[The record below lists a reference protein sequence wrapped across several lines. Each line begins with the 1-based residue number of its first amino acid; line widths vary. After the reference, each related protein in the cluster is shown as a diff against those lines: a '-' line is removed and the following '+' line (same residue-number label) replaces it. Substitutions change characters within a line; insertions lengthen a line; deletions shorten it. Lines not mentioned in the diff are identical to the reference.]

1 MYNGKIS
8 KEKEERIKVFEDTKA
23 MVKTVEP
30 LKESLRKSVGGQIL
44 ITENENVEAK
54 MPELSRNKSRYS
66 EKANVVVSQ
75 KRTFEAAKTYTGK
88 KVSVLN
94 FASASNPGGGV
105 ERGAGAQEEC
115 LCRISTLY
123 FCLNTPE
130 MWEGFYTPHRAEH
143 NPLHNDDIIYT
154 PNVTVFKTDTAIPE
168 RMEEKE
174 WYDVDVITCAAPNLR
189 QLPSNQYN
197 PGDGKHPVKI
207 LDSELYKLHLK
218 RFKRILDV
226 AVASKAEV
234 IILGAFG
241 CGAFQNDPKVVAKAA
256 KDVIEEYK
264 NSFETIEFAI
274 YCRDYEDKNYKSFQ
288 NILEK

>member
-8 KEKEERIKVFEDTKA
+8 KEKEERIKVFEDTKNL
-23 MVKTVEP
+23 VKTNEVI
-30 LKESLRKSVGGQIL
+30 KESLRKSVEGQIL
-44 ITENENVEAK
+44 IKENESIEAK
-54 MPELSRNKSRYS
+54 MPACSVNKDRYT
-66 EKANVVVSQ
+66 EEAEIKVSK
-75 KRTFEAAKTYTGK
+75 KRTFEAASAYPGK
-88 KVSVLN
+88 KVCVLN

-115 LCRISTLY
+115 LCRVSTLY

-130 MWEGFYTPHRAEH
+130 MWDGFYTPHRAEH
-143 NPLHNDDIIYT
+143 NPLHNNDIIFT
-154 PNVTVFKTDTAIPE
+154 PDVTVFKTDTAMPE
-168 RMEEKE
+168 RMKESE
-174 WYDVDVITCAAPNLR
+174 WYDVDIITCAAPNLR

-207 LDSELYKLHLK
+207 LDSELFSLHFK

-226 AVASKAEV
+226 AVASGAEV

-256 KDVIEEYK
+256 KDIIEEYR
-264 NSFETIEFAI
+264 NSLETIEFAV
-274 YCRDYEDKNYKSFQ
+274 YCRDFEDENYQVFRSVFA
-288 NILEK
+288 

>member
-23 MVKTVEP
+23 AVKTVER
-30 LKESLRKSVGGQIL
+30 LKISIRESVSGQIL
-44 ITENENVEAK
+44 IKESEKVEEK
-54 MPELSRNKSRYS
+54 MPILSRNKNRYKES
-66 EKANVVVSQ
+66 ANVVVSG
-75 KRTFEAAKTYTGK
+75 KRTFEATEAYKGK

-115 LCRISTLY
+115 LCRVSTLY

-130 MWEGFYTPHRAEH
+130 MWDGFYTPHREEH
-143 NPLHNDDIIYT
+143 NPLHNDDIIFT
-154 PNVTVFKTDTAIPE
+154 PNVTVFKTDTAMPE
-168 RMEEKE
+168 RMEESK

-207 LDSELYKLHLK
+207 LDSELYKIHFK
-218 RFKRILDV
+218 RFQRILDV
-226 AVASKAEV
+226 AVASGAEV
-234 IILGAFG
+234 VILGAFG
-241 CGAFQNDPKVVAKAA
+241 CGAFQNDSKVVAKAA
-256 KDVIEEYK
+256 KDAIKEYET
-264 NSFETIEFAI
+264 SFETIEFAVF
-274 YCRDYEDKNYKSFQ
+274 CRDYEDKNYKSFQ
-288 NILEK
+288 SILEK